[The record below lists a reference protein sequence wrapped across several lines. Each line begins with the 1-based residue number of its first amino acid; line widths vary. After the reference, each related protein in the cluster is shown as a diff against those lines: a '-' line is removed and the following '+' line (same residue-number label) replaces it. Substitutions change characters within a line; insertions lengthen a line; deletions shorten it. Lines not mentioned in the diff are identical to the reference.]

1 MQQGKQLIS
10 GGGVPGSSTT
20 VSDEINT
27 SSNIVGP
34 LHWLLYTYQQFIKSG
49 VFETGNTQLV
59 GKNGSFSK
67 EKCKKKFGLFGNDI
81 TWTCV
86 FRLINKEIAIW
97 KIALII

>member
-67 EKCKKKFGLFGNDI
+67 EKSKKKSLDYLEMILPGHVCLDLL
-81 TWTCV
+81 T
-86 FRLINKEIAIW
+86 K
-97 KIALII
+97 K